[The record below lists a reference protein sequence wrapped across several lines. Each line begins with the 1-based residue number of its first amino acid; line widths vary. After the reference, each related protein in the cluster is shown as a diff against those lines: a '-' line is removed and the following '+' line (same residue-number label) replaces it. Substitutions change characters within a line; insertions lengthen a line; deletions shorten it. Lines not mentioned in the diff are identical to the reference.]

1 MVDYIFNS
9 LKRTD
14 KRLDSVCKVIN
25 GQHGFNRKVT
35 AFAILTTIKL
45 VIDEIELRDQAM
57 RIRKLEKEVGSI
69 NNMRGDE
76 K

>member
-1 MVDYIFNS
+1 MFDYIFNS

-14 KRLDSVCKVIN
+14 KRLDSICKVISK
-25 GQHGFNRKVT
+25 QHGFNRAVT
-35 AFAILTTIKL
+35 AFAIGTTIIL
-45 VIDEIELRDQAM
+45 VIDKIELRDQAM
-57 RIRKLEKEVGSI
+57 RIRKLEKEVESI